1 MTVYIYVMH
10 FICSDTV
17 LYIFLL
23 CIYIIYTAIYLY
35 YIMQHPY
42 CVYMYYTARAVAMY
56 CCIYIYTVL
65 YIHIF
70 VLMVT
75 SSDVKSAANL

>member
-1 MTVYIYVMH
+1 MSLYYVYI
-10 FICSDTV
+10 
-17 LYIFLL
+17 LYIQL
-23 CIYIIYTAIYLY
+23 YIYTIVR
-35 YIMQHPY
+35 HPY
-42 CVYMYYTARAVAMY
+42 YVYMYYTARAVAMY

-70 VLMVT
+70 LLMVT